1 MSRPVHAVLVA
12 ISAAIALLVVAPQP
26 TVAAD
31 NDIVLSRFSGDP
43 TNRDEEPKF
52 DQTSPDACGGSVC
65 GQADPNRALFESMV
79 KDLGQVMAPPLVAPS
94 ETLGQ
99 AGFAVSLV
107 PSVSFI
113 PSDEAHWQ
121 HGVEDE
127 DPPSAMFVPNLTVRK
142 GLPFSFEI
150 AGTMSHISGSDMFT
164 VGSHIKWALNEGFY
178 LFPDFAVRG
187 TVNTVVG
194 SRDLQMITAGWD
206 ASISKAFPVAGVMSL
221 TPYAGYQQLHTWG
234 WSRLLNARP
243 QDPRAPRNYDGGGR
257 FNPEFVFSTHHEA
270 SNRFFLGT
278 RFNIWRTS
286 LVLEGVVGESV
297 HQFNASVGLDF

>member
-12 ISAAIALLVVAPQP
+12 MSAAIALLVVAPRP
-26 TVAAD
+26 AAAAD
-31 NDIVLSRFSGDP
+31 NDIVLSRFATFEESNQGNCP
-43 TNRDEEPKF
+43 TAP
-52 DQTSPDACGGSVC
+52 C
-65 GQADPNRALFESMV
+65 GQAKPNEALFESMV
-79 KDLGQVMAPPLVAPS
+79 KDFGQVMAPPLVAPS

-107 PSVSFI
+107 PSINFI

-121 HGVEDE
+121 QGLEDQ

-206 ASISKAFPVAGVMSL
+206 ASISKAFPLGGVMSL

-234 WSRLLNARP
+234 WSRLLNVRP
-243 QDPRAPRNYDGGGR
+243 QDPRAPQNYGDGGGGPR